1 MQCLLSTKIH
11 VSAKLSC
18 GYEWNPWLGHEFSNK
33 WHYCVPKQVKFFACL
48 QLPKKLTWMWKFLS
62 WCFLEFLACNHFAQS
77 PILKAIHPA
86 RPPTDSNKT
95 VLSERLL
102 INLIK
107 VILSLNPD
115 YYIHLYGRIKIN
127 FLSYNK
133 CMIRKHHLGLN
144 KDYN

>member
-1 MQCLLSTKIH
+1 MLCLLATASR
-11 VSAKLSC
+11 
-18 GYEWNPWLGHEFSNK
+18 
-33 WHYCVPKQVKFFACL
+33 
-48 QLPKKLTWMWKFLS
+48 LS
-62 WCFLEFLACNHFAQS
+62 WVVKFLEFLACLHFAQS
-77 PILKAIHPA
+77 PILKDICAA

-95 VLSERLL
+95 VLSERLP

-107 VILSLNPD
+107 VIPSLNPD

-133 CMIRKHHLGLN
+133 CMIRRHRLGLN

>member
-1 MQCLLSTKIH
+1 MLTALLARVHS
-11 VSAKLSC
+11 
-18 GYEWNPWLGHEFSNK
+18 
-33 WHYCVPKQVKFFACL
+33 
-48 QLPKKLTWMWKFLS
+48 
-62 WCFLEFLACNHFAQS
+62 AQS
-77 PILKAIHPA
+77 PRLKDTHAA

-95 VLSERLL
+95 TLSERLP

-107 VILSLNPD
+107 VIPSLNPD

-133 CMIRKHHLGLN
+133 CMIRRHHLRLN

>member
-1 MQCLLSTKIH
+1 M
-11 VSAKLSC
+11 
-18 GYEWNPWLGHEFSNK
+18 
-33 WHYCVPKQVKFFACL
+33 
-48 QLPKKLTWMWKFLS
+48 
-62 WCFLEFLACNHFAQS
+62 HFAQS
-77 PILKAIHPA
+77 SILKDICTA

-95 VLSERLL
+95 ILSARLP

-107 VILSLNPD
+107 VIPSLNLD

-133 CMIRKHHLGLN
+133 GMIRRHHLGLN